1 MQKKKKNIMQVAN
14 WYLIEIDKEKTY
26 LLIISQQE
34 RR

>member
-1 MQKKKKNIMQVAN
+1 MQKKKKNIMQVTN